1 MSPYQGTIFTQG
13 PILYV
18 SKLAPVFVIQVDF
31 SIFSVEIIRG
41 FKSTFGF
48 FVYLSHTP
56 LDFYKGARG
65 HPWTNLN
72 TM

>member
-18 SKLAPVFVIQVDF
+18 SKLAPGFVIQVDF

-41 FKSTFGF
+41 FKSTVRFFCLLISHPFGF
-48 FVYLSHTP
+48 P
-56 LDFYKGARG
+56 
-65 HPWTNLN
+65 
-72 TM
+72 